1 MLPVLIVLEEFV
13 FSFKII
19 IFSLRRR
26 KIFIAK
32 EDLTIQKNG
41 RKVKE
46 NYLNKLSLQDDNKEK
61 IK

>member
-1 MLPVLIVLEEFV
+1 MLPVLVVLEEFV

-32 EDLTIQKNG
+32 EDLTVQRNG
-41 RKVKE
+41 HKAKE
-46 NYLNKLSLQDDNKEK
+46 NYLNKLSL
-61 IK
+61 